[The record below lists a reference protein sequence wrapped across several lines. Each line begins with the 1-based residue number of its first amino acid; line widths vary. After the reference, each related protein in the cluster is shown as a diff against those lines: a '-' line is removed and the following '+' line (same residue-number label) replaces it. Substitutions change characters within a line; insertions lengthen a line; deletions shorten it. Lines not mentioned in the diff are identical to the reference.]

1 MDRSTYLALLSGDG
15 GGDFGAEDSVVHH
28 ENLEFGD
35 VVDDK
40 SLEVLLVLAS
50 VSVGGLGSEADRG
63 HDVLA
68 LESSSH
74 SRIDT
79 SWLSPGGI
87 DAHEAEPRISLR
99 NLGLIKIKSLLGS
112 SCQEEK

>member
-1 MDRSTYLALLSGDG
+1 MDRSTYLALFSRDG
-15 GGDFGAEDSVVHH
+15 SGDFGTEDTVVHH
-28 ENLEFGD
+28 ENLKFGD
-35 VVDDK
+35 VVDNE

-50 VSVGGLGSEADRG
+50 VSVGGLGSVADRG

-87 DAHEAEPRISLR
+87 DAMEAEQRIIR
-99 NLGLIKIKSLLGS
+99 F
-112 SCQEEK
+112 